1 MKRYLLI
8 TVCLLALTNVSYG
21 QRSFSSL
28 PKLSAQTYKY
38 WKQLPK
44 EITKDYHNY
53 FAFSTYIALSHYNQG
68 KTALSDSIAT
78 PYLINDSTLT
88 KMVANL
94 KKKYEK
100 TDKK

>member
-28 PKLSAQTYKY
+28 SKLSAQTYKY

-44 EITKDYHNY
+44 EITKDYRNY
-53 FAFSTYIALSHYNQG
+53 FAFSAYIVSHYNQG

-88 KMVANL
+88 KMAANL
-94 KKKYEK
+94 KKKYKK